1 MQKNKTVWS
10 LALTATLLIG
20 TLTLPASPSAAQPDP
35 TTDRAAANG
44 VVPQS
49 ITDRYLTTR
58 PPLGDVT
65 VVSIAGESRDRK
77 LLAATLQGIVNRTSA
92 RIYLVGARSVDQDQH
107 WIDDYVARGLVH
119 VVAHTGLDQALATFA
134 HELAGYVVA
143 DDAEPWT
150 INTATTVAAAHGG
163 VVATPGE
170 VADLAALGLTEIAD
184 HRGRWADAA
193 TAYAA
198 VAAAERPNLAYQGLA
213 IQQTDADNPRDF
225 FVQQGVMTVF
235 TRPSHADY
243 DQVMGL
249 LDPYPV
255 DHPVYG
261 YVSDDGI
268 EEVQAIVRLSQAGRF
283 LVPTDTT
290 DNLSFHIAVAAQRS
304 RTVLRPMSEPVAACD
319 AGQVNVVVATSDGDN
334 MVIPEAY
341 LPSDAQW
348 GSPHRG
354 SLPIGWGISP
364 ATAVLMPAVWDWYAQ
379 HATDADEVVGLV
391 GLGYSAPSLMPDPSA
406 FLADSNRL
414 AALLGVDTVWSL
426 DLLLSNPAASGWTAI
441 AAANAATGWQPAG
454 MLLNYE
460 NYSPQARF
468 TAAGLDV
475 LTARSNDYDA
485 GAPAI
490 AAHLES
496 LLATPVGERPLV
508 NFFPATVWNAN
519 YDQLVAALTPYED
532 RGVRFLT
539 PRQAFACLR
548 PAAPTTTSTTPTSTP
563 TTSSTSTALST
574 TAPPTTEPSM
584 PTTTASG
591 PSPTP
596 VTTAPTGPATTA
608 PPLSAS
614 SPSTSSTTA
623 AAASTMV
630 PTAPRTPSSEATP
643 EAPHAE
649 PSPGHS
655 ASPARAIVARPDFT
669 G

>member
-1 MQKNKTVWS
+1 MLVVVFALGVLTVLPGPRRS
-10 LALTATLLIG
+10 KPAEAATTA
-20 TLTLPASPSAAQPDP
+20 APD
-35 TTDRAAANG
+35 G
-44 VVPQS
+44 VVPDS
-49 ITDRYLTTR
+49 IIDRYLTTQ

-65 VVSIAGESRDRK
+65 VVTITGESTPRK

-92 RIYLVGARSVDQDQH
+92 RIYLVGARNVTQDQH
-107 WIDDYVARGLVH
+107 WIDDYVARGLIH
-119 VVAHTGLDQALATFA
+119 VVAHATLDEALATFA
-134 HELAGYVVA
+134 DELGGYVIA

-170 VADLAALGLTEIAD
+170 VTELQSLGLVEIAD
-184 HRGRWADAA
+184 HRGRWPDAA

-198 VAAAERPNLAYQGLA
+198 VAAAERTNLAYAGLA
-213 IQQTDADNPRDF
+213 IQQPDANNPRDF
-225 FVQQGVMTVF
+225 FVQQGIMTVF

-268 EEVQAIVRLSQAGRF
+268 EEVQAIARLSQAGRF

-290 DNLSFHIAVAAQRS
+290 DNLSFHIAVAAERS
-304 RTVLRPMSEPVAACD
+304 RSVLRPVDEQVAACD
-319 AGQVNVVVATSDGDN
+319 ASQVNVVVATSDGDN

-348 GSPHRG
+348 GSPRRG
-354 SLPIGWGISP
+354 SLPIGWGVSP

-426 DLLLSNPAASGWTAI
+426 DLLLSSPTAAGWDDI
-441 AAANAATGWQPAG
+441 AAADASTLWRPDG

-460 NYSPQARF
+460 NFGNATSF
-468 TAAGLDV
+468 TAAGMPV
-475 LTARSNDYDA
+475 LAAGFSDYDA
-485 GAPAI
+485 GADAI
-490 AAHLES
+490 AAHLDE
-496 LLATPVGERPLV
+496 LLTTPADERPLV
-508 NFFPATVWNAN
+508 SFFPATVWNATF
-519 YDQLVAALTPYED
+519 DQLADALAPYVE

-539 PRQAFACLR
+539 PREAFACLTR
-548 PAAPTTTSTTPTSTP
+548 GDQASTSSSSLPPTSSSGTPSTTSPPSAPSSPPTTGRPSP
-563 TTSSTSTALST
+563 SSTVRAPSPS
-574 TAPPTTEPSM
+574 TAPPRSDPGRRVS
-584 PTTTASG
+584 
-591 PSPTP
+591 
-596 VTTAPTGPATTA
+596 
-608 PPLSAS
+608 
-614 SPSTSSTTA
+614 A
-623 AAASTMV
+623 AAAE
-630 PTAPRTPSSEATP
+630 PIE
-643 EAPHAE
+643 AE
-649 PSPGHS
+649 P
-655 ASPARAIVARPDFT
+655 AYT